1 MGAQQVSDKDFETE
15 VLKANGP
22 VLVDFW
28 AEWCGPCRALGPS
41 LDALATE
48 KGQQIKVVKVNI
60 DDNPNAPSKYGVRSI
75 PTMLI
80 FKDGQ
85 VVAQTVGSMAKS
97 DLFKWVD
104 TSIA

>member
-1 MGAQQVSDKDFETE
+1 MGAQQVTDTDFEQE
-15 VLKANGP
+15 VLKAAGP

-41 LDALATE
+41 LDALAEE
-48 KGQQIKVVKVNI
+48 KGGEVKVVKVNI
-60 DDNPNAPSKYGVRSI
+60 DDSPNAPTKYGVRSI
-75 PTMLI
+75 PALMI

-97 DLFKWVD
+97 DLFKWVEG
-104 TSIA
+104 SIS

>member
-1 MGAQQVSDKDFETE
+1 MGAQQVSDKDFEAE

-85 VVAQTVGSMAKS
+85 VVAQTVGSMGKS